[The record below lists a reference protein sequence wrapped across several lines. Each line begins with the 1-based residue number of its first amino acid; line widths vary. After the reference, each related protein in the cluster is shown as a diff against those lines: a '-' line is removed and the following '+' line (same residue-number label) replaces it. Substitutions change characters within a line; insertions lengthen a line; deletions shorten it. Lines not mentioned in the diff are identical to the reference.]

1 MVDVSETAADEPAP
15 GVRAVLD
22 EMDRQGVFEFHA
34 LSVAGARQYLE
45 ELFTADADP
54 RPVGRVRDLSAPG
67 PEGGELPVRV
77 YEPGPGDGG
86 KEGGEGSRPALVW
99 FHGGGFVLGSLDSV
113 DPACR
118 ALCVETGRV
127 VVSVNYRHAPEH
139 PFPAAPE
146 DCYAGT
152 RWTVD
157 HADRL
162 GVDPDRVAVG
172 GSSAGGN
179 LAASVALLARDRGG
193 PHVERQV
200 LVYPVTNRVREFE
213 SYAENAEG
221 YFLTHADVEWF
232 HGHYLERAV
241 DARNPYAYPLEARYL
256 GGLPPASVVTAGFD
270 PLRDEGIA
278 YAERLENDG
287 VEVAHHHYPGM
298 IHGFFSMLTDPEIER
313 AWDALDAVTADL
325 S

>member
-1 MVDVSETAADEPAP
+1 MADQPAP
-15 GVRAVLD
+15 EVRTVLEAMHSEGVLP
-22 EMDRQGVFEFHA
+22 FHA
-34 LSVAGARQYLE
+34 LSVPGARRYLE
-45 ELFTADADP
+45 DLFTSDAEP
-54 RPVGRVRDLSAPG
+54 RPVGRVRDLSIRG
-67 PEGGELPVRV
+67 PDGGELPIRV
-77 YEPGPGDGG
+77 YEPDAGDDGTA
-86 KEGGEGSRPALVW
+86 GSEEPRPALVW
-99 FHGGGFVLGSLDSV
+99 FHGGGFVLGNLDSV

-118 ALCVETGRV
+118 ALCVETDRV

-152 RWTVD
+152 RWVVD
-157 HADRL
+157 HAEHL
-162 GVDPDRVAVG
+162 GIDPDRVAVG
-172 GSSAGGN
+172 GPSAGGN
-179 LAASVALLARDRGG
+179 LAAVVALLARDRDG
-193 PHVERQV
+193 PDIERQV
-200 LVYPVTNRVREFE
+200 LVYPVTNRVRAFD
-213 SYAENAEG
+213 SYEENGEG
-221 YFLTHADVEWF
+221 YFLTHADMEWF

-278 YAERLENDG
+278 YAERLADDG

-313 AWDALDAVTADL
+313 AWDALGAVADDL
-325 S
+325 SG